1 MTQQKHIINKQ
12 ILEIHLPST
21 ADTFAVQQ
29 ELSALCRHQL
39 TTVMDRIFGNTTNNM
54 GDQPLQIDRLTL
66 DLGKVSVKDFA
77 TVFEEELQEKLQEV
91 CTGYQQSDEVE
102 QKDEVSQLKEKTLI
116 RTVAYYLKTGI
127 LPWWAKDTTKA
138 YVLEQLEELLQKPN
152 TTFITLLKQLRWSTQ
167 QLERF
172 VHISTATQLLQS
184 FQLISE
190 IPVQQIV
197 TALEKFQHRIHK
209 KYGITAQKIQATFW
223 KTAFQ
228 KFDTTKDYKSFEQEC
243 FQATL
248 VSLGIDHQGS
258 SKKYQAQDI
267 YEIKSLVASYTTRQ
281 AKNIV
286 WQEFFR
292 QLSTII
298 NNLFFD
304 QLPVNT
310 MKQCIQLLKDIG
322 DTQEQTVDANTVLK
336 PLATYIQRIQKELQE
351 VASKPTLMEIE
362 QLSSP
367 FEDTDFIPIKN
378 AGLVLFWPF
387 LERFF
392 ENLELITDKTFINE
406 TTRHTAICALQ
417 YLCEGDDQELFEGV
431 LPLNKLLCGVAIEEI
446 ISPITLSKEE
456 TAIAE
461 GLLTAVIGQG
471 PHWKNLSIDGF
482 RTSYL
487 CRPGSLRTRDGHWL
501 LQVQRETHDITLE
514 KLPWGFHTVK
524 LPWMQDII
532 VVEWL

>member
-77 TVFEEELQEKLQEV
+77 TVFEEELQEKLQEAF
-91 CTGYQQSDEVE
+91 TGYQQSDEVE
-102 QKDEVSQLKEKTLI
+102 QKDEVSQLKEKTPI

-190 IPVQQIV
+190 IPIQEIV

-209 KYGITAQKIQATFW
+209 KYGITSQKIQATFW

-228 KFDTTKDYKSFEQEC
+228 KFDTSKDFKSFKQEC
-243 FQATL
+243 FQGTL
-248 VSLGIDHQGS
+248 AGLGIDHGGS
-258 SKKYQAQDI
+258 SKKYQAYDV

-281 AKNIV
+281 AKNTV

-298 NNLFFD
+298 NTPFFD
-304 QLPVNT
+304 QLPAQT
-310 MKQCIQLLKDIG
+310 LQECIQLLRDVGK
-322 DTQEQTVDANTVLK
+322 TQDQAIDANHVLI
-336 PLATYIQRIQKELQE
+336 PLATYINGVQKQ
-351 VASKPTLMEIE
+351 VQQIASKPKSIVD
-362 QLSSP
+362 QLP
-367 FEDTDFIPIKN
+367 AAFEDTDFISIKN

-387 LERFF
+387 LVRFF
-392 ENLELITDKTFINE
+392 ENLGLITDKTFTNA
-406 TTRHTAICALQ
+406 TARHTAICALQ
-417 YLCEGDDQELFEGV
+417 YLCEGEDQELFEGA
-431 LPLNKLLCGVAIEEI
+431 LPLNKLLCGVAIEEV
-446 ISPITLSKEE
+446 ISPITLSEEEKEM
-456 TAIAE
+456 AE
-461 GLLTAVIGQG
+461 GLLSAVIGQG

-524 LPWMQDII
+524 LPWMTEVL

>member
-12 ILEIHLPST
+12 ILEVHLPST
-21 ADTFAVQQ
+21 ADAFAVQQ

-39 TTVMDRIFGNTTNNM
+39 TSIMDRIFGNITHNT

-66 DLGKVSVKDFA
+66 DLGKVSVEDFA
-77 TVFEEELQEKLQEV
+77 TVFEEELQEKLQEALTV
-91 CTGYQQSDEVE
+91 YQQSDTLVE
-102 QKDEVSQLKEKTLI
+102 KNTANQLEEKTPLRAI
-116 RTVAYYLKTGI
+116 AYFLKTGI

-152 TTFITLLKQLRWSTQ
+152 TTFITLLKQLRWNTQ

-172 VHISTATQLLQS
+172 VHTSTEAQLLQS
-184 FQLISE
+184 LQLISDIPAQE
-190 IPVQQIV
+190 IVA
-197 TALEKFQHRIHK
+197 ALEKFKQRIHK
-209 KYGITAQKIQATFW
+209 KYGIASQKIQATFW
-223 KTAFQ
+223 KTVFQ

-248 VSLGIDHQGS
+248 AALGIDQKGS
-258 SKKYQAQDI
+258 SKKHQAQDV
-267 YEIKSLVASYTTRQ
+267 YEIKSLVASYKATQT
-281 AKNIV
+281 KNTV

-298 NNLFFD
+298 NNPFLD
-304 QLPVNT
+304 QLPT
-310 MKQCIQLLKDIG
+310 KMLKRCIQLLKDIG
-322 DTQEQTVDANTVLK
+322 NRQEQTVDANSVLS
-336 PLATYIQRIQKELQE
+336 PLATYLQRVQKELQE
-351 VASKPTLMEIE
+351 IVSKPTLLEIE

-367 FEDTDFIPIKN
+367 FEDTDFIPIQN

-387 LERFF
+387 LVRFF
-392 ENLELITDKTFINE
+392 ENLELITNKTFTNE
-406 TTRHTAICALQ
+406 TARHTAICALQ
-417 YLCEGDDQELFEGV
+417 YLCEGDDQKLFEGA
-431 LPLNKLLCGVAIEEI
+431 LPLNKLLCGVAIEEV
-446 ISPITLSKEE
+446 ISPITLSEEE

-461 GLLTAVIGQG
+461 GLLTAAIGQG
-471 PHWKNLSIDGF
+471 PHWKNLSIEGF